1 MIMKASLVVVDNK
14 IVPQRCEL
22 YQGHVCTVVNAH
34 HICPKSWF
42 ENAGVLVQ
50 TPMITL
56 CPNCHMNT
64 HAAIDAQLKG
74 QSVALIQPRCVKLSV
89 QAFAIA
95 TAFQLTPG
103 LTL

>member
-1 MIMKASLVVVDNK
+1 MKIPSTLVVVDNK
-14 IVPQRCEL
+14 IIMQKCDL
-22 YQGHVCTVVNAH
+22 YRGHLCAVVNAH

-56 CPNCHMNT
+56 CPNCHMDV

-74 QSVALIQPRCVKLSV
+74 QSVSLIKSRCVRLSV
-89 QAFAIA
+89 QAFSIA